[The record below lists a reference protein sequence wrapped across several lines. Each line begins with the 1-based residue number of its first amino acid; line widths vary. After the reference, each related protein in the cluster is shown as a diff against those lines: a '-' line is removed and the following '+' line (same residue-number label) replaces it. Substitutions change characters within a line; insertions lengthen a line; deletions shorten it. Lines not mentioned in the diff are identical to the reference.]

1 METNFAGVSKQFTK
15 ELSNSYSF
23 KDWREFN
30 KDRQMN
36 FAIIPSSILSYLSEF
51 DNKAL
56 SLYLYYCL
64 HANNSTGESWH
75 STNKC
80 ADELGVT
87 VRSINNWNNVLER
100 MGLIFREPNNHSSL
114 STFLLPLSNYISIFH
129 NTTLDEYLKK
139 HENDFIQNKFEGSLK
154 AIFNVSQYRKN
165 YDTKKFTELHN
176 VWLLIFER
184 EHKTDSKTFVINK
197 YVVLENTE
205 IDADINVVYEEI
217 EDDLYRNKNDEFSV
231 KDYVNKKAITLNSK
245 VVTDKVII
253 NSKYDLK
260 LSAKDIDKKA
270 KSYKL
275 LLTLFDDLN
284 EFRDRMEEVKYAE

>member
-1 METNFAGVSKQFTK
+1 MQTKFAGVSNQFTK
-15 ELSNSYSF
+15 ELSNSHSF

-30 KDRQMN
+30 KESQKN
-36 FAIIPSSILSYLSEF
+36 FAIIPSDIVYYLSEF

-64 HANNSTGESWH
+64 HARNDTGESWH

-80 ADELGVT
+80 ASKLGVT

-114 STFLLPLSNYISIFH
+114 STFLLPLSNYISVFQ
-129 NTTLDEYLKK
+129 NTKLDEYLKK
-139 HENDFIQNKFEGSLK
+139 YNEDILQHNFEGNLK
-154 AIFNVSQYRKN
+154 AVINVFQYRKN
-165 YDTKKFTELHN
+165 YDTKEFTEPYN

-184 EHKTDSKTFVINK
+184 EYDTDSKKFVVNK

-205 IDADINVVYEEI
+205 IEKQLNISSEEI
-217 EDDLYRNKNDEFSV
+217 ENDLYRNKDNGFNV
-231 KDYVNKKAITLNSK
+231 LNYVRKNNITLDSNVITSE
-245 VVTDKVII
+245 VII

-260 LSAKDIDKKA
+260 LSTKDSDKRA
-270 KSYKL
+270 RAYGL

-284 EFRDRMEEVKYAE
+284 KFRDRMGEIDYAE

>member
-1 METNFAGVSKQFTK
+1 MQTKFAGVSNQFTK
-15 ELSNSYSF
+15 ELSNSHSF

-30 KDRQMN
+30 NDSQQN
-36 FAIIPSSILSYLSEF
+36 FAIIPSDIVYYLSEF

-64 HANNSTGESWH
+64 HARNDTGESWH

-80 ADELGVT
+80 ASELGVT

-114 STFLLPLSNYISIFH
+114 STFLLPLSNYISVFQ
-129 NTTLDEYLKK
+129 NTKLDEYLKK
-139 HENDFIQNKFEGSLK
+139 YNEDILQRNFEGNLK
-154 AIFNVSQYRKN
+154 AVVNGFQYRKN
-165 YDTKKFTELHN
+165 YDTKEFTEPYN

-184 EHKTDSKTFVINK
+184 EYDTDSKKFVVNK

-205 IDADINVVYEEI
+205 IEKQLNISSEEI
-217 EDDLYRNKNDEFSV
+217 ENDLYRNKDNGFNV
-231 KDYVNKKAITLNSK
+231 LNYVRKNNITLDSNVITSE
-245 VVTDKVII
+245 VII

-260 LSAKDIDKKA
+260 LSTKDSDKRA
-270 KSYKL
+270 RAYGL

-284 EFRDRMEEVKYAE
+284 KFRDRMGEIDYAE

>member
-1 METNFAGVSKQFTK
+1 MQTKFAGVSNQFTK
-15 ELSNSYSF
+15 ELSNSHSF

-30 KDRQMN
+30 KESQKN
-36 FAIIPSSILSYLSEF
+36 FAIIPSDIVSYLSEF

-64 HANNSTGESWH
+64 HARNDTGESWH

-80 ADELGVT
+80 ASELGVT

-114 STFLLPLSNYISIFH
+114 STFLLPLSNYISVFQ
-129 NTTLDEYLKK
+129 NTKLDEYLKK
-139 HENDFIQNKFEGSLK
+139 HNEDNLQRNFEGNLK
-154 AIFNVSQYRKN
+154 AVINVFQYRKN
-165 YDTKKFTELHN
+165 YDTKEFTEPYN

-184 EHKTDSKTFVINK
+184 EYHTDSKTFVVNK

-205 IDADINVVYEEI
+205 IEGHLNIYSEEI
-217 EDDLYRNKNDEFSV
+217 ENDLYRNKDNGFNVLNYVRKND
-231 KDYVNKKAITLNSK
+231 ITLDSNVITSEI
-245 VVTDKVII
+245 II

-260 LSAKDIDKKA
+260 LSAKDSDKRA
-270 KSYKL
+270 RAYGL

-284 EFRDRMEEVKYAE
+284 EFRDRMGEIDYAE

>member
-1 METNFAGVSKQFTK
+1 MQTKFAGVSNQFTK
-15 ELSNSYSF
+15 ELSNSHSF

-30 KDRQMN
+30 KESQKN
-36 FAIIPSSILSYLSEF
+36 FAIIPSDIVYYLSEF

-64 HANNSTGESWH
+64 HARNDTGESWH

-80 ADELGVT
+80 ASELGVT

-114 STFLLPLSNYISIFH
+114 STFLLPLSNYISVFQ
-129 NTTLDEYLKK
+129 NTKLDEYLKK
-139 HENDFIQNKFEGSLK
+139 YNEDILQRNFEGNLK
-154 AIFNVSQYRKN
+154 AVINVFQYRKN
-165 YDTKKFTELHN
+165 YDTKEFTEPYN

-184 EHKTDSKTFVINK
+184 EYDNDSKKFVVNK

-205 IDADINVVYEEI
+205 IEKQLNISSEEI
-217 EDDLYRNKNDEFSV
+217 ENDLYRNKDNGFNV
-231 KDYVNKKAITLNSK
+231 LNYVRKNNITLDSNVITSE
-245 VVTDKVII
+245 VII

-260 LSAKDIDKKA
+260 LSTKDSDKRA
-270 KSYKL
+270 RAYGL

-284 EFRDRMEEVKYAE
+284 KFRDRMGEIDYAE

>member
-1 METNFAGVSKQFTK
+1 MQTKFAGLSNQFTK

-23 KDWREFN
+23 KDWRDFN
-30 KDRQMN
+30 KESQKN
-36 FAIIPSSILSYLSEF
+36 FAIIPSAILSYLSEF

-64 HANNSTGESWH
+64 HARNDKGESWH

-80 ADELGVT
+80 ANELGVT

-100 MGLIFREPNNHSSL
+100 MGLIFRESNNHSSL
-114 STFLLPLSNYISIFH
+114 STFLLPISNYISVFQ
-129 NTTLDEYLKK
+129 NTKLDEYLKK
-139 HENDFIQNKFEGSLK
+139 YSEDILQSKFEGSLK
-154 AIFNVSQYRKN
+154 AVINVFQYRKN
-165 YDTKKFTELHN
+165 YETKEFTEPYN

-184 EHKTDSKTFVINK
+184 KYNTDSKKFVVNK

-205 IDADINVVYEEI
+205 IEGQLNVSSEEI
-217 EDDLYRNKNDEFSV
+217 ENDLYRNKDDGFKV
-231 KDYVNKKAITLNSK
+231 LDYVRKNNITLDSNII
-245 VVTDKVII
+245 TGEVII

-260 LSAKDIDKKA
+260 LSAKDSDKRA
-270 KSYKL
+270 RAYEL

-284 EFRDRMEEVKYAE
+284 EFRDRMGEIDYAE

>member
-1 METNFAGVSKQFTK
+1 MKTNFAGVSKQFTK

-30 KDRQMN
+30 KERQMN
-36 FAIIPSSILSYLSEF
+36 FAIIPSGILSYLSEF

-64 HANNSTGESWH
+64 HANNNTGESWH

-80 ADELGVT
+80 AEELGVT

-100 MGLIFREPNNHSSL
+100 MGLIFRESNNHSSV
-114 STFLLPLSNYISIFH
+114 STFLLPLTNYISVFQ
-129 NTTLDEYLKK
+129 NTTLNDYLKK
-139 HENDFIQNKFEGSLK
+139 HDEDILKSKFEGKLK
-154 AIFNVSQYRKN
+154 SVINVFQYRQN
-165 YDTKKFTELHN
+165 YDTKNFTELHN

-184 EHKTDSKTFVINK
+184 KHNTDSKTFVVNK
-197 YVVLENTE
+197 YVILENTE
-205 IDADINVVYEEI
+205 IEGKIDVLSEDIEN
-217 EDDLYRNKNDEFSV
+217 DLYRNKDNKFNV
-231 KDYVNKKAITLNSK
+231 LNYVREKNITLDSN
-245 VVTDKVII
+245 VVTSEVII

-260 LSAKDIDKKA
+260 LSAKDSDKRAKA
-270 KSYKL
+270 YNL

-284 EFRDRMEEVKYAE
+284 GFRDRMGEIDYAE

>member
-1 METNFAGVSKQFTK
+1 MKTNFAGVSNQFTR

-30 KDRQMN
+30 KESQKN
-36 FAIIPSSILSYLSEF
+36 FAIIPSGILSYLSEF

-64 HANNSTGESWH
+64 HARNDTGESWH

-80 ADELGVT
+80 ASELGVT
-87 VRSINNWNNVLER
+87 VRSINNWNNVLEK
-100 MGLIFREPNNHSSL
+100 MGLIFRESNNHSSL
-114 STFLLPLSNYISIFH
+114 STFLLPLSNYISVFQ

-139 HENDFIQNKFEGSLK
+139 YNEDVLQHNFEGSLK
-154 AIFNVSQYRKN
+154 AVINVFQYRKN
-165 YDTKKFTELHN
+165 YETKKFTEQHN

-184 EHKTDSKTFVINK
+184 EHNTDSKTFVVNK
-197 YVVLENTE
+197 YVVLEKTE
-205 IDADINVVYEEI
+205 IEGKLNVFSEEI
-217 EDDLYRNKNDEFSV
+217 ENDLYRNKVEEFNV
-231 KDYVNKKAITLNSK
+231 LNYVRKNNITLDSN
-245 VVTDKVII
+245 VVTSEVII

-260 LSAKDIDKKA
+260 LSAKDSDKRA
-270 KSYKL
+270 RAYGL

-284 EFRDRMEEVKYAE
+284 EFRDRMGEIDYAE